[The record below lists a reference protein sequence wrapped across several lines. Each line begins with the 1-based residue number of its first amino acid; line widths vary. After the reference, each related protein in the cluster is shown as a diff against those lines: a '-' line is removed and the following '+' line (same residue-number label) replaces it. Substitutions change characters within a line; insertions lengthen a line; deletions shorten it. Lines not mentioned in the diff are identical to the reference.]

1 MHDLRH
7 YGLVHW
13 ALKRGGSIHP
23 VILPK
28 ELTGETGIMNP
39 SIFFHKGKLLLNVRH
54 VNYTLY
60 HSEGKKFPHTW
71 GPLQYIHPEN
81 DVSLTTHNIMCEL
94 DAHLNIVPGSANRIK
109 MNLDTGEPTWNFIG
123 LEDGRLFAWED
134 RLFLCGVRRDCYD
147 DKGKGRMEMC
157 EIEFIDGVWQEV
169 SRNPIPAPGDDGTYC
184 EKNWMPIVDMPWH
197 FVKWCNPTEVVKYDI
212 NTRTTTTV
220 HLDESQFRP
229 DIFFRDLRGGTQ
241 VLPIGDGRHM
251 CFTHEVDLS
260 KDIFHRKDGH
270 YNHRIIVWDKDWN
283 LIKWTNDFH
292 FLGTQIDPVTGYE
305 YNIEFATGMQFVNG
319 QVLIVFG
326 YQDNG
331 TFILRMP
338 EDLFFEFVN
347 RG

>member
-7 YGLVHW
+7 HGLVHY

-23 VILPK
+23 ITLPK

-39 SIFFHKGKLLLNVRH
+39 SIFVHDGKILLNVRH

-60 HSEGKKFPHTW
+60 HSEGHKWPHTW

-81 DVSLTTHNIMCEL
+81 DVCLATHNVICEL
-94 DAHLNIVPGSANRIK
+94 DIHMNILNAGRIK
-109 MNLDTGEPTWNFIG
+109 MNLDTGEPTWNFHG
-123 LEDGRLFAWED
+123 LEDGRLFSWD
-134 RLFLCGVRRDCYD
+134 NRLFLCGVRRDCYD

-157 EIEFIDGVWQEV
+157 EIEFIDDEWQEV

-184 EKNWMPIVDMPWH
+184 EKNWMPILDMPWH

-212 NTRTTTTV
+212 DHRTTTTV
-220 HLDESQFRP
+220 HCDESSYQKQP
-229 DIFFRDLRGGTQ
+229 RDFRGGTQ
-241 VLPIGDGRHM
+241 VVPIGEGRRM
-251 CFTHEVDLS
+251 CFTHEVDLL
-260 KDIFHRKDGH
+260 KDVFYRKDGH
-270 YNHRIIVWDKDWN
+270 YNHRILVWDKDWN
-283 LIKWTNDFH
+283 LIHKTKDFH
-292 FLGTQIDPVTGYE
+292 FMGTQIDPTTGYE
-305 YNIEFATGMQFVNG
+305 YNIEFATGMMFLEGNVY
-319 QVLIVFG
+319 ISFG

-338 EDLFFEFVN
+338 EPVFFDFVG